1 MEFILEDKKCDVQ
14 VFLSK
19 KSNKLLKKYGFEA
32 KLEQSCLLPEK
43 GELYVGIED
52 SESESLKIAAATA
65 VKALRGKNIESL
77 KIKLGD
83 SKQSYDVALGLM
95 LGAYEFDKYKSK
107 KSTPIQEVVLLNAD
121 AVAVDEAM
129 VVAESVN
136 YTRDII
142 NTTPDDATPKVL
154 ASLSM
159 ELAKDSLLNCVVL
172 DEKEMEKEGMHT
184 LLAVSRA
191 SVHKPRLIHLS
202 HTPKNAKKKVVI
214 VGKGLTYDSGGLSL
228 KPSDFM
234 NTMKSDKSG
243 GCAAM
248 GIIKAV
254 NEMNLPIEVHVVVGA
269 VENMIGGNAYK
280 PDDVLC
286 SKNGKTIEVKNTDAE
301 GRLVLADCLSYAQ
314 EKVEDIDLLLDF
326 ATLTGACA
334 VGVGE
339 YTSGVMAHSKKVL
352 KKLEKASTKS
362 GEMTAHLPFNRF
374 LKKLI
379 KSPIADVCH
388 IASSRYGGAITA
400 AHFLDEFI
408 EDNNKQ
414 KWAHIDI
421 AGPAY
426 VEKEWGYNPHG
437 ASGAGV
443 QLGVAVIQNMCKKD

>member
-1 MEFILEDKKCDVQ
+1 MEFILEDKKCDIEII
-14 VFLSK
+14 LTK

-43 GELYVGIED
+43 GELYVGLEEYD
-52 SESESLKIAAATA
+52 SESLKIAAATA
-65 VKALRGKNIESL
+65 IKALRGK
-77 KIKLGD
+77 KID
-83 SKQSYDVALGLM
+83 SVKVQLDDAKHSYDVALGLE
-95 LGAYEFDKYKSK
+95 LGSYSFDRYKGK
-107 KSTPIQEVVLLNAD
+107 KTHRIKEVVMLNAH
-121 AVAVDEAM
+121 AKAIDEAM
-129 VVAESVN
+129 VVASSIN
-136 YTRDII
+136 YTRDLV
-142 NTTPDDATPKVL
+142 NTPPDDATPKIL
-154 ASLSM
+154 ASMSL

-172 DEKEMEKEGMHT
+172 DEKEMQKEQMHT

-191 SVHKPRLIHLS
+191 SSHPARLIHLS
-202 HTPKNAKKKVVI
+202 HTPKNAKKKIVI

-243 GCAAM
+243 GCTAI
-248 GIIKAV
+248 GLIKAV
-254 NEMNLPIEVHVVVGA
+254 EEMNLPVEVHAIVGA

-280 PDDVLC
+280 PDDVLQ
-286 SKNGKTIEVKNTDAE
+286 SKSGKTIEVKNTDAE
-301 GRLVLADCLSYAQ
+301 GRLVLADCLTYAQ
-314 EKVEDIDLLLDF
+314 QKIDDIDLLLDF

-339 YTSGVMAHSKKVL
+339 YTSGVMTHSQKVL
-352 KKLEKASTKS
+352 KKVHKGSKKS
-362 GEMTAHLPFNRF
+362 GEMVAHLPFNRF

-379 KSPIADVCH
+379 KSEIADVCH

-408 EDNNKQ
+408 EDKNKNR
-414 KWAHIDI
+414 WAHIDI

-443 QLGVAVIQNMCKKD
+443 QLGMAIIKNMCKKD